1 MRISDWS
8 SDVCSSDLHEKR
20 TEQLGWAQ
28 RIAWR
33 CATQREEDAHVGST
47 DSEFGP
53 AVLVVDCLQYA
64 SNSIGVDKVEIIGR
78 IEIRALVLQ
87 RFSDMSGVAAVMGHP
102 RSRHRNSLPSA
113 FEASIG
119 RWYRKSKL
127 WKKMDAVP
135 STTRRTRSIS
145 APQS

>member
-1 MRISDWS
+1 MIRRPPRSTRTDTLFPYTTLFRS
-8 SDVCSSDLHEKR
+8 GHEKR

-113 FEASIG
+113 FEAD
-119 RWYRKSKL
+119 RKS
-127 WKKMDAVP
+127 
-135 STTRRTRSIS
+135 TRLNSS
-145 APQS
+145 H

>member
-8 SDVCSSDLHEKR
+8 SDVCSSDL
-20 TEQLGWAQ
+20 
-28 RIAWR
+28 
-33 CATQREEDAHVGST
+33 ST

-113 FEASIG
+113 FEAD
-119 RWYRKSKL
+119 RKS
-127 WKKMDAVP
+127 
-135 STTRRTRSIS
+135 TRLNSS
-145 APQS
+145 H